1 MSKGVEETMKGKPW
15 SVEEEMK
22 LKVLVESKNSLEDI
36 AAELDKTSDAVLK
49 KCLRLGLKVVGSR
62 SLKTTTFIP
71 MPKDLLSVEETLRML
86 AGALEVSCR

>member
-1 MSKGVEETMKGKPW
+1 MEAKNP
-15 SVEEEMK
+15 
-22 LKVLVESKNSLEDI
+22 LVDI
-36 AAELDKTSDAVLK
+36 AIEVNKASDAVLK
-49 KCLRLGLKVVGSR
+49 KCLHLGLEVVGSR